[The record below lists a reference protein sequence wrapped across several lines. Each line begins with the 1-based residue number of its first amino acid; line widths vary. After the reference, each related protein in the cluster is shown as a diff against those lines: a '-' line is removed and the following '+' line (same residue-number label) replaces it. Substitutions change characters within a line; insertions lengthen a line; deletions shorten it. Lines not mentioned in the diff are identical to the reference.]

1 MSTCCDPGGTKNR
14 AGWRRF
20 LNIRVAI
27 MLGVVTVVGI
37 GLAAGGWG
45 WLIAAGLAPI
55 ILSILAC
62 LTMCG
67 LGLCM
72 MGMNKSKSTVAPVIN
87 EAIQSGAGGIRPD
100 DVRTSPATAST
111 LSLRIENSARNYR
124 DRRWPRI
131 LIDVQAMNRRK
142 LIAAAT
148 ALASFLAFQRNT
160 RADQGIRDGIAGQG
174 IANMVM
180 SDNMDQGHRIGRG
193 HPTISKRLANYQASP
208 NHGRRCAA
216 CCMFVPGQ
224 PAHCTMVEG
233 VISPNGYCKYWQ
245 AGPADTCN

>member
-27 MLGVVTVVGI
+27 MLGIVAVVGI

-72 MGMNKSKSTVAPVIN
+72 MGMNKSKSTPAPVID
-87 EAIQSGAGGIRPD
+87 AIIQND
-100 DVRTSPATAST
+100 DGTA
-111 LSLRIENSARNYR
+111 
-124 DRRWPRI
+124 RRGESMPP
-131 LIDVQAMNRRK
+131 
-142 LIAAAT
+142 IAY
-148 ALASFLAFQRNT
+148 
-160 RADQGIRDGIAGQG
+160 
-174 IANMVM
+174 
-180 SDNMDQGHRIGRG
+180 H
-193 HPTISKRLANYQASP
+193 
-208 NHGRRCAA
+208 
-216 CCMFVPGQ
+216 
-224 PAHCTMVEG
+224 
-233 VISPNGYCKYWQ
+233 
-245 AGPADTCN
+245 